1 VTGCPTYG
9 DLVGAFTRAGV
20 GVFSYDKRGGGHS
33 QGACC
38 PGDDGHF
45 HLLTADAVG
54 AVNVVRASTD
64 VDPSRIGLVGTSQ
77 AGWIASRAAVDS
89 QQVAFIALAS
99 AAILPYDQVT
109 AYAELTGGSG
119 SG

>member
-1 VTGCPTYG
+1 MTARLSYG

-20 GVFSYDKRGGGHS
+20 GSSPTTNAAGGQS

-38 PGDDGHF
+38 PGDDGHCN
-45 HLLTADAVG
+45 LLTADAVG
-54 AVNVVRASTD
+54 AVPAVRAGTD

-77 AGWIASRAAVDS
+77 AGWIVPRAAVDS
-89 QQVAFIALAS
+89 QQVAFVALAS
-99 AAILPYDQVT
+99 AAVLPYDQVK

>member
-1 VTGCPTYG
+1 MPSNA
-9 DLVGAFTRAGV
+9 LRSSVG
-20 GVFSYDKRGGGHS
+20 
-33 QGACC
+33 
-38 PGDDGHF
+38 
-45 HLLTADAVG
+45 
-54 AVNVVRASTD
+54 

-89 QQVAFIALAS
+89 QQVAFVALAS
-99 AAILPYDQVT
+99 AAILPYDQVK